1 MAASSPTNQ
10 TQVCIPPNNFITFQ
24 QVINGCQCFFVHKN
38 DWLTIEVPTTRL
50 MLTRNSYI
58 AILNLSKIF
67 RYRLASYVQNFF
79 HSLNLAL
86 AMANPFSATAHE
98 AIFFEFSP
106 DTSVNQLV
114 GGNGFLEEKNC
125 NAPLPRV
132 VFNGSIVAVVKGLRA
147 VIYFIPSLC
156 HKN

>member
-1 MAASSPTNQ
+1 
-10 TQVCIPPNNFITFQ
+10 
-24 QVINGCQCFFVHKN
+24 
-38 DWLTIEVPTTRL
+38 

-58 AILNLSKIF
+58 AILNLSKFF

-86 AMANPFSATAHE
+86 TMANPFSAIAHE

-114 GGNGFLEEKNC
+114 GGNGYLEEKNC

-147 VIYFIPSLC
+147 ESGTGNLF
-156 HKN
+156 H